1 MSIKQAP
8 FTFGGGTAAADDT
21 TVSRS
26 SVHDGGGEAQHLDAF
41 RPSPVALAA
50 EASAE
55 SCVLLNQILADSI
68 TLYGLYA
75 KSDWR
80 SRGHDVSTLRL
91 LLKRHAD
98 EQMELIALLS
108 ARVLALGGVVIADRR
123 HIERVTTIPRAPDGA
138 KEVPAL
144 LSRLLDAHE
153 IIIAKIRVSIGRMAQ
168 NYDDETHDLLRSDV
182 LSRHGLQVWFVAGQL
197 VDTPTAERSNCGGR
211 EYGRLHRW
219 DSSAPLMHLAR
230 LAQLLLPP
238 R

>member
-8 FTFGGGTAAADDT
+8 FTFEGGTAAPEDT

-26 SVHDGGGEAQHLDAF
+26 SVHDGGGEAQHLDAS
-41 RPSPVALAA
+41 RPSPVALAV

-80 SRGHDVSTLRL
+80 SRGHDVSTLYL

-108 ARVLALGGVVIADRR
+108 ERVLALGGVVIADRR

-144 LSRLLDAHE
+144 LSRLLQAHE
-153 IIIAKIRVSIGRMAQ
+153 IDHRQDSSQHRPNG
-168 NYDDETHDLLRSDV
+168 
-182 LSRHGLQVWFVAGQL
+182 
-197 VDTPTAERSNCGGR
+197 AER
-211 EYGRLHRW
+211 
-219 DSSAPLMHLAR
+219 
-230 LAQLLLPP
+230 
-238 R
+238 